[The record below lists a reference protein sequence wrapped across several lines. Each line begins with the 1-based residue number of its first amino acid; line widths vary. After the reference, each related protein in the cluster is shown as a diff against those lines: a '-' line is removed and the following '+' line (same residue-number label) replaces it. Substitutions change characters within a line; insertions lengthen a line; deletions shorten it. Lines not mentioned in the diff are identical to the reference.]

1 MKVIYKAG
9 PCTRKQCCP
18 RGDTHLGR
26 VELRSGTRFSRGG
39 DAVELDKAEGE
50 KLIADHPG
58 MFAEEGKSP
67 AKKAPAAV
75 KK

>member
-9 PCTRKQCCP
+9 PCSRKQCRP
-18 RGDTHLGR
+18 KGDTHLKR
-26 VELRSGTRFSRGG
+26 VELRNGLRFSRGG
-39 DAVELDKAEGE
+39 DAVEMDKGEGA

-58 MFAEEGKSP
+58 MFAEAGKAP
-67 AKKAPAAV
+67 AKKPAAEA

>member
-9 PCTRKQCCP
+9 PCSRKQCCP
-18 RGDTHLGR
+18 KGDTHLGR
-26 VELRSGTRFSRGG
+26 VELRDGSRFKRGG
-39 DAVELDKAEGE
+39 DAVEMDAKAGA

-58 MFAEEGKSP
+58 MFAEAGKAP
-67 AKKAPAAV
+67 AKKPAAEP